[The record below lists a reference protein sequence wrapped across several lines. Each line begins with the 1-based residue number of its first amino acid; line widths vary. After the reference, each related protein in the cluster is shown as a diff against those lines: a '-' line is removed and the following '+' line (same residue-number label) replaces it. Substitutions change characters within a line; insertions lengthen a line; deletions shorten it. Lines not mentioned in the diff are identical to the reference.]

1 MTTPSQVTVPSA
13 LPQDLLFN
21 AEKIDEVVT
30 GQLLTYTDR
39 LGGVHYTIA
48 GLEDNYNNVVNNLV
62 PLGKVYSTIESA
74 NAAIASGE
82 ITAGSFFF
90 IRSTSDNSIADEY
103 QNIGG
108 VATATSRS
116 YPSTEFVNTVNR
128 LAQDT
133 ERRTAG
139 IKLIESDGSFIWADI
154 NSRQSM
160 KINPNGDK
168 VLYGKT
174 QANMLTVTESI
185 DMGNTKTIPSDGSAY
200 VNAWAGKNYRV
211 AFGLRNDSIT
221 VDLHGV
227 PLTTQR
233 GSLPN
238 DVFSIGDS
246 ITAYGTSSSIP
257 NAGGT
262 LYPPLTNSQSWASW
276 AMLMTNG
283 QYSYVGSSAT
293 PGFTTAQVLATH
305 VPKAIAAKPTL
316 CIVMCGRN
324 DVVQGIDIDSVTIP
338 AFTNIFRQLR
348 FAGIIP
354 VVCSMSAQ
362 SGNTDAQNIAR
373 YKINDFCRQYAVK
386 YGLPFVDLHAATT
399 DPLTGGWIAGYN
411 QDVSHPTPLGAKAMG
426 NAVATAMS
434 QWQAPTTPQKAESV
448 TTPTSSNNILT
459 NPLFVDSAAG
469 LPTDWA
475 ADVAG
480 TVAISQESGVKGN
493 AWTITGA
500 SAPYP
505 RYYRT
510 ISVEPGKKYGFGFMM
525 KISGTGSVPSWMSCY
540 AKSGS
545 SLTDSTGDVYFGGV
559 RGWRLTADWGY
570 YYFES
575 VIPTGVTQMTI
586 ITQAQGGYISLAQM
600 GVFTIT
606 DTTGL

>member
-1 MTTPSQVTVPSA
+1 MTTNNTGNPVGPDGSGDPRDLKDNAQVLDKLINSTSETTPS
-13 LPQDLLFN
+13 
-21 AEKIDEVVT
+21 
-30 GQLLTYTDR
+30 R
-39 LGGVHYTIA
+39 LGVDLYTWDGVRK
-48 GLEDNYNNVVNNLV
+48 NLSL
-62 PLGKVYSTIESA
+62 LGKRYDDLTVA
-74 NAAIASGE
+74 NLAISSGE
-82 ITAGSFFF
+82 IPTGAYFF
-90 IRSTSDNSIADEY
+90 IRSASGDSIADEY
-103 QNIGG
+103 QNIDG
-108 VATATSRS
+108 VATATGES
-116 YPSTEFVNTVNR
+116 YPTKEFVNTVNR
-128 LAQDT
+128 LAQGID
-133 ERRTAG
+133 RRTNG
-139 IKLIESDGSFIWADI
+139 IKLVASDGAFIWADI

-174 QANMLTVTESI
+174 QANTLTVTESI
-185 DMGNTKTIPSDGSAY
+185 NMGDTQTIPSEGSSY
-200 VNAWAGKNYRV
+200 ITAWVGKNFRV
-211 AFGLRNDSIT
+211 AFGLRNDRRT

-233 GSLPN
+233 GALPN

-246 ITAYGTSSSIP
+246 ITAYGTASSQP
-257 NAGGT
+257 NASGT
-262 LYPPLTNSQSWASW
+262 LYPPLTNAQSWASW

-293 PGFTTAQVLATH
+293 PGYTTAQVLATH
-305 VPKAIAAKPTL
+305 VPKAIAAKPTF

-324 DVVQGIDIDSVTIP
+324 DVVQGIDIESVTIP
-338 AFTNIFRQLR
+338 AMTSIFRQLR

-426 NAVATAMS
+426 KAVADAMA
-434 QWQAPTTPQKAESV
+434 QWQAPTTPQKAESA
-448 TTPTSSNNILT
+448 TTPAGSNNILT
-459 NPLFVDSAAG
+459 NPLFIDSSAG
-469 LPTDWA
+469 LPADWST
-475 ADVAG
+475 DVAG
-480 TVAISQESGVKGN
+480 SVAITQESNIKGN
-493 AWTITGA
+493 IWTVTGSA
-500 SAPYP
+500 SPYP

-510 ISVEPGKKYGFGFMM
+510 ITVEPGKKYGFGFMM
-525 KISGTGSVPSWMSCY
+525 KISGTGAAPSWMSCY
-540 AKSGS
+540 AKAGN
-545 SLTDSTGDVYFGGV
+545 SLSDTAGDIYLGGV

-586 ITQAQGGYISLAQM
+586 IIQAQSGSISLAQM
-600 GVFTIT
+600 GVFKIT